1 MSQAQCTAEVE
12 AWLVRNDFTEPQ
24 RAHLLQQVDALSD
37 FSEAVDEDIPAITAG
52 WSSLARS
59 KLRRCVAKLC
69 AERGYA
75 KGLVHPVPPVLDETR
90 DMVKK
95 YNAVLRALVEA
106 SDLVWLDFFDG
117 FLDEAGLKPG
127 YCLDGTHLHPT
138 YLDDLLAPALADAL

>member
-12 AWLVRNDFTEPQ
+12 AWLVRNNFTEPQ

-69 AERGYA
+69 AERGWECKLA
-75 KGLVHPVPPVLDETR
+75 
-90 DMVKK
+90 
-95 YNAVLRALVEA
+95 AA
-106 SDLVWLDFFDG
+106 
-117 FLDEAGLKPG
+117 
-127 YCLDGTHLHPT
+127 
-138 YLDDLLAPALADAL
+138 APA